1 MQALSGVVMRVLWSC
16 VWVLSGGLG
25 AAQELQINETPYADL
40 KALKPTVET
49 FQRHAQASIWDELE
63 IEKAQVGQMLRGQSL
78 QARTGRGLDT
88 HWVLA
93 DRTAEAPLALATGS
107 EGPVAGVVRDAA
119 FGGYALTGVG
129 PKQTGM
135 GRYWLGTGVVTI
147 LFDELQCLIGLRTW
161 LDGGQDNIVM
171 RDFPEGNLN
180 VIFWNDAGEELAD
193 FRRTL
198 DQGLVEIGYIQSAG
212 SYPEIKAVT
221 IQNLDPGGIGI
232 DEILYAPMC
241 PMIVS

>member
-1 MQALSGVVMRVLWSC
+1 MRFVW
-16 VWVLSGGLG
+16 VGIWVLSCGIC
-25 AAQELQINETPYADL
+25 AAQELRINETPYADL
-40 KALKPTVET
+40 KALKPTAET
-49 FQRHAQASIWDELE
+49 FQSHAGVSIWDELV
-63 IEKAQVGQMLRGQSL
+63 IDKARVGQILRGQSL

-93 DRTAEAPLALATGS
+93 DRTAEVPLQLATGS

-119 FGGYALTGVG
+119 FGGYALAGVG
-129 PKQTGM
+129 PKQTGI
-135 GRYWLGTGVVTI
+135 GRYWLGTGAVTI
-147 LFDELQCLIGLRTW
+147 LFDELQCLFGLRTA

-171 RDFPEGNLN
+171 REFPEGNLN
-180 VIFWNDAGEELAD
+180 VIFWNEAAEELAD
-193 FRRTL
+193 FRRYL
-198 DQGLVEIGYIQSAG
+198 DQGILEIGYIQSSG
-212 SYPEIKAVT
+212 SNPEIKAVT